1 MKANTALGFA
11 LAGVSLWLLQSEEA
25 GQRMRRIAQACALAV
40 ACLGLLT
47 ISQYLFG
54 WDLGIDQLLFWDP
67 QTDPEISNPGRM
79 APATALNFLMLG
91 AALLL
96 LDARHRPGIFQLPA
110 IMVGLVAFLALLGYL
125 YDPQALYAVA
135 PYAGMALHTAALFFV
150 LFLGLLFARPT
161 LGLMRV
167 VSTDNLGGVLARRL
181 LPAAMVIPPAL
192 AWLRL
197 LGERAGFYGLE
208 FGLALFALSNV
219 LVFSIVIWLVSKTI
233 NTLDTERQQSET
245 RYRELFQAAPDP
257 VLVVNQAGQIVS
269 ANAQT
274 CVLFGYSLE
283 ELLGNSVETLIPGR
297 FRTKHLKHRAGY
309 VMDPRTRP
317 MGLGLDLYARH
328 KDGREVPVEISLS
341 PLKIEGGV
349 VITAIIRDI
358 TERKLAEEKL
368 KKAAEELERSNKELE
383 QFAYVASHDLQEP
396 LRMVSSF
403 TQLLARRYKDK
414 LDADADDF
422 IAYAVDGANRMQRLI
437 SDLLM
442 YSRVGT
448 RGRPFEPCDLHSILG
463 EVLVN
468 LQPTIG
474 ESHAIITN
482 DGLPAVMADPTQL
495 VQLFQNLISNAVRF
509 RGDDAPR
516 IHISVQEK
524 PAEWLFSVRD
534 NGIGIAPEYRERIF
548 AIFQR
553 LHPQSHAQGTGI
565 GLAICKRIVERH
577 GGKLWVESEPGRGST
592 FYFTISKGKGEQRL

>member
-1 MKANTALGFA
+1 MKAQNPIGLNR
-11 LAGVSLWLLQSEEA
+11 LILVVLL
-25 GQRMRRIAQACALAV
+25 
-40 ACLGLLT
+40 
-47 ISQYLFG
+47 
-54 WDLGIDQLLFWDP
+54 P
-67 QTDPEISNPGRM
+67 
-79 APATALNFLMLG
+79 
-91 AALLL
+91 
-96 LDARHRPGIFQLPA
+96 
-110 IMVGLVAFLALLGYL
+110 LVAFVL
-125 YDPQALYAVA
+125 QSIFW
-135 PYAGMALHTAALFFV
+135 AAIKPFAWFLFFPAV
-150 LFLGLLFARPT
+150 FFSSWIGGLSGAVIATFI
-161 LGLMRV
+161 
-167 VSTDNLGGVLARRL
+167 ST
-181 LPAAMVIPPAL
+181 AL
-192 AWLRL
+192 AWWAFIPP
-197 LGERAGFYGLE
+197 EHS
-208 FGLALFALSNV
+208 FALEDPSQIA
-219 LVFSIVIWLVSKTI
+219 SIG
-233 NTLDTERQQSET
+233 
-245 RYRELFQAAPDP
+245 LFM
-257 VLVVNQAGQIVS
+257 VMG
-269 ANAQT
+269 
-274 CVLFGYSLE
+274 VLFGYSHERIKKANRETREALAAVRSANDQLE
-283 ELLGNSVETLIPGR
+283 TRVRERTAELAQINESLQTSEARMAGIVDSAIDAIISVDSEQKIVLFNAGAEEIFRCPAGKAIGQPIDMFIPQR
-297 FRTKHLKHRAGY
+297 FREQHRQHVQGFGKTGVASRSMRSRGPLSGLRAEGEEFPIEASISQIEVAGQKLF
-309 VMDPRTRP
+309 T
-317 MGLGLDLYARH
+317 
-328 KDGREVPVEISLS
+328 
-341 PLKIEGGV
+341 
-349 VITAIIRDI
+349 VILRDI

-368 KKAAEELERSNKELE
+368 KKAMEELERSNKELE